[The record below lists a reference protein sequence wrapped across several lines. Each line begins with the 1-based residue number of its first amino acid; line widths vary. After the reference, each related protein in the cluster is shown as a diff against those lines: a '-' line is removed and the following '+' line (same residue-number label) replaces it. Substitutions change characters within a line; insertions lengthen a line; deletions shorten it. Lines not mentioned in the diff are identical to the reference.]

1 MHQRGIEQLI
11 SDCNGEK
18 GEPRLPGRLL
28 ELLNKSSDY
37 AFVSFCTNIHELL
50 RVIDEEYDGD
60 YEDVELRSLLAQRHP
75 DDADLLSV
83 SYTDVVLVFDC
94 EPQDAGRSGSG

>member
-1 MHQRGIEQLI
+1 MLESYPTPGKCI
-11 SDCNGEK
+11 NGVSNSSF
-18 GEPRLPGRLL
+18 
-28 ELLNKSSDY
+28 LNKSSDY

-60 YEDVELRSLLAQRHP
+60 YEDVDLRSLLAQRHP